1 MKFYSTILLLLI
13 GSTLY
18 AQENT
23 YHKSSAWFSAI
34 GDVHINNKFYGK
46 TEAHI
51 RKTGF
56 TDHWQQLL
64 IRPSIHYKL
73 NNTVDFA
80 VGYTFIR
87 NYSYAPYSTPIDKN
101 ENNIWQQ
108 VTLSHA
114 SGKVKFKHRFRYEE
128 RFIDKVVEKD
138 GHLGVYGTSF
148 TTRFRYRFTTSF
160 PLVNIGEKHEL
171 SAQFFDEIWLN
182 LDEGRVLPE
191 RLNQNWFYAGLAF
204 EVNPKA
210 SIGIGYLN
218 DHLALSGDNF
228 ETNNILQTTLSY
240 HF

>member
-13 GSTLY
+13 GSALY

-23 YHKSSAWFSAI
+23 YHTSSAWFSAI
-34 GDVHINNKFYGK
+34 GDVHLNDNFYGK
-46 TEAHI
+46 TEFHV
-51 RKTGF
+51 RRTGF

-64 IRPSIHYKL
+64 IRPSLHYKL
-73 NNTVDFA
+73 NSTVDFA
-80 VGYTFIR
+80 LGYTFIK
-87 NYSYAPYSTPIDKN
+87 NYSYASYSAPIDKN

-108 VTLSHA
+108 VMLSHQ

-128 RFIDKVVEKD
+128 RFIDKMVEKD
-138 GHLGVYGTSF
+138 GKLSVDGTTFAS
-148 TTRFRYRFTTSF
+148 RFRYRFTTSF

-171 SAQFFDEIWLN
+171 SAQIFDEIWLN
-182 LDEGRVLPE
+182 LNDDMVLPE

-204 EVNPKA
+204 QISEKA
-210 SIGIGYLN
+210 SLGIGYLN